1 MKTNQAIIEE
11 FKNEF
16 VKDNGPETNPSFK
29 DPSGDAYLATQWI
42 LKALEAKD
50 AEIEEKVKEAFFS
63 GFEESDEGMNG
74 EYPFQDNN
82 INPREDERIKK
93 RFEKWKEDKLN
104 PTKMMNNL
112 DNIKWP
118 CLHDKYVS
126 AQFRRG
132 SDYYKIRREDC
143 IKTCEDCNQDI
154 SDLYLT
160 FKPE

>member
-1 MKTNQAIIEE
+1 MNKANIDYIEE
-11 FKNEF
+11 FKENKQKF
-16 VKDNGPETNPSFK
+16 YGRGANPNFIAWNNI
-29 DPSGDAYLATQWI
+29 GNYF